1 MKSFNEELKMIL
13 DELAGG
19 LKEGGIRIKISHLE
33 DDDSLNIEISHFN
46 DDNSLSVEKCKKD
59 NFSQEEDLECKVT
72 RILSQIGINANIK
85 GFKYLRSA
93 IIMSVENPEVIDAI
107 TKVLYPNIAKEFGT
121 TASRVERAIR
131 HAIEVSWKRGNI
143 EYIDAIFEY
152 TISDEKG
159 KPTNSEFIAQIADQI
174 RLNLI

>member
-1 MKSFNEELKMIL
+1 MKNFNEELKMIL
-13 DELAGG
+13 EELAGG
-19 LKEGGIRIKISHLE
+19 LKEGSIRIKISHLE

-46 DDNSLSVEKCKKD
+46 DDNSLNVKKCKKD
-59 NFSQEEDLECKVT
+59 NFLQEEDLECKVT
-72 RILSQIGINANIK
+72 RILSQIGINASIK
-85 GFKYLRSA
+85 GFKYLRRA
-93 IIMSVENPEVIDAI
+93 IIMSVEAPEVIDTI
-107 TKVLYPNIAKEFGT
+107 TKVLYPNIAKEFDT

-131 HAIEVSWKRGNI
+131 HAIELSWKRGNI

-152 TISDEKG
+152 TISAEKG